1 MAAHKSEKTP
11 IQVEV
16 LKRDGSPSGEKVSL
30 DPAIFGI
37 TPNDHAIY
45 MAVRSI
51 MANQRQGTHKV
62 KPRNEVRGGGRKP
75 FRQKKTGRARA
86 GTTRSP
92 LWVGGGSI
100 FGPEPHDY
108 VVKLSSKMKR
118 LARKS
123 ALSYKAKDE
132 AIRVVEDFTFDQAK
146 TREMV
151 GVLKALLLNG
161 KKTLLLT
168 AATDTVLLRS
178 GRNIPALNLREAA
191 NASTY
196 EIVNANVVVI
206 QKSAVKALQDSF
218 KNGNDKS

>member
-1 MAAHKSEKTP
+1 M
-11 IQVEV
+11 QVEV
-16 LKRDGSPSGEKVSL
+16 LKRDGSPSGEKISL

-51 MANQRQGTHKV
+51 MANQRQGNHKV
-62 KPRNEVRGGGRKP
+62 KARNEVRGGGRKP
-75 FRQKKTGRARA
+75 YRQKKTGRARA
-86 GTTRSP
+86 GTSRSP
-92 LWVGGGSI
+92 IWVGGGSI
-100 FGPEPHDY
+100 FGPKPHDY
-108 VVKLSSKMKR
+108 VVKLSAKMKK

-146 TREMV
+146 TREMT
-151 GVLKALLLNG
+151 GVLKALSLIG

-168 AATDTVLLRS
+168 PGTDPILLRS
-178 GRNIPALNLREAA
+178 GRNIPALNVREAA

-196 EIVNANVVVI
+196 EIVNTNVIVI

-218 KNGNDKS
+218 KNGGAKS